1 MEQISNEV
9 LNAFG
14 KNIKVINNIQR
25 FATYVCKL
33 DDKEICIKKF
43 KGTED
48 DATFVHNIKQRLKSK
63 GFINYDTEVLT
74 LDGEPFVVYNE
85 DIYIS
90 HRNVFGE
97 KINLTDTTS
106 ILFLMA
112 ELGRL
117 HKVLVGSGIKEGKS
131 QSVTFKSQY
140 EQFQKLKKQISKL
153 NKKTDIDFNFLKS
166 YNKYDGQI
174 TKILNDL
181 EFLDFENYEKT
192 AIMLNDI
199 YFGSYEDNNF
209 IIEKNNLTFYDF
221 SKAKRGVQLNDIV
234 GIIYAYIKACN
245 KEGVKPVNI
254 NILVDSYKR
263 NNELSSRELL
273 ILQALL
279 NFPQKYLSSIFNYYE
294 KKRNFVPTETI
305 AKLQKYAD
313 LEEVYYDYIYDLEV

>member
-14 KNIKVINNIQR
+14 KNVKVVNNIQR
-25 FATYVCKL
+25 FATYICKL

-43 KGTED
+43 KGSET
-48 DATFVHNIKQRLKSK
+48 DAVFVHNIKQRLKSK
-63 GFINYDTEVLT
+63 GFANFDTEVLT
-74 LDGEPFVVYNE
+74 ENGEPFVVYN
-85 DIYIS
+85 DDVYIS
-90 HRNVFGE
+90 HRNVVGE

-117 HKVLVGSGIKEGKS
+117 HSVLVATNIKDGKS
-131 QSVTFKSQY
+131 QKATFKNQY
-140 EQFQKLKKQISKL
+140 EQFQKLKKQVSKYT
-153 NKKTDIDFNFLKS
+153 KKTDIDFNFLKN

-174 TKILNDL
+174 TKILSDL
-181 EFLDFENYEKT
+181 EFLDFENYENT

-209 IIEKNNLTFYDF
+209 IIEKNNITFYDF
-221 SKAKRGVQLNDIV
+221 SKAKRGVQLNDVV
-234 GIIYAYIKACN
+234 GIVYAYVKACT

-254 NILVDSYKR
+254 NLLIDSYKR
-263 NNELSSRELL
+263 NNELTSRELL
-273 ILQALL
+273 ILQAML

-305 AKLQKYAD
+305 TKLQKYAD